1 MSVSQELTYI
11 SDVSVVFDV
20 VKAIT
25 SLDIK
30 VVPGNERG
38 KAKMWSTLKKWQQ
51 ESYESGKQAGELA
64 GYESGERAG
73 YESGKQA
80 GYVSGERAARA
91 ALIGQM
97 LKNHWDVDAIHNATA
112 IPVDEIR
119 AVQRESNL
127 TN

>member
-1 MSVSQELTYI
+1 MNRENRLVNWLAMNLADELVMS
-11 SDVSVVFDV
+11 
-20 VKAIT
+20 
-25 SLDIK
+25 
-30 VVPGNERG
+30 P
-38 KAKMWSTLKKWQQ
+38 
-51 ESYESGKQAGELA
+51 ES
-64 GYESGERAG
+64 RAG
-73 YESGKQA
+73 YL
-80 GYVSGERAARA
+80 SGERAARA

>member
-1 MSVSQELTYI
+1 
-11 SDVSVVFDV
+11 
-20 VKAIT
+20 
-25 SLDIK
+25 
-30 VVPGNERG
+30 
-38 KAKMWSTLKKWQQ
+38 MWSTLKKWQQ

-64 GYESGERAG
+64 GYESGRQAGELAG
-73 YESGKQA
+73 YESGRQA
-80 GYVSGERAARA
+80 GERSGYLSGERAARA

-127 TN
+127 MN

>member
-1 MSVSQELTYI
+1 
-11 SDVSVVFDV
+11 
-20 VKAIT
+20 
-25 SLDIK
+25 
-30 VVPGNERG
+30 
-38 KAKMWSTLKKWQQ
+38 MWTTLKKWQQ
-51 ESYESGKQAGELA
+51 ESHESGKQAGELA

-80 GYVSGERAARA
+80 GYLSGERAARA

-97 LKNHWDVDAIHNATA
+97 LKNHWDVDEIHNATA

-127 TN
+127 MN

>member
-1 MSVSQELTYI
+1 
-11 SDVSVVFDV
+11 
-20 VKAIT
+20 
-25 SLDIK
+25 
-30 VVPGNERG
+30 
-38 KAKMWSTLKKWQQ
+38 MWTTLKKWQQ

-64 GYESGERAG
+64 GYESGR
-73 YESGKQA
+73 QA
-80 GYVSGERAARA
+80 GERSGYLSGERAARA